1 MEEGVNV
8 WLLLL
13 LAMGIGSASGVVTSV
28 LSEKVIR
35 ASERAR
41 YRDEIL
47 GEK

>member
-1 MEEGVNV
+1 MNT

-13 LAMGIGSASGVVTSV
+13 MALTVGAISGVVTSV

-41 YRDEIL
+41 MRAEVLGDDE
-47 GEK
+47 